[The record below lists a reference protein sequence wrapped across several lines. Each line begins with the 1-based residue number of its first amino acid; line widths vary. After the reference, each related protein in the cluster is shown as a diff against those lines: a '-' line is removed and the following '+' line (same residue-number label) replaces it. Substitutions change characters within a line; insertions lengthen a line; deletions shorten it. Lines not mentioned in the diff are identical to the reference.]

1 MSYTLDR
8 DIVIIDDNYIGQIKT
23 NYEKTGET
31 MDEVMEAYVRI
42 LRQLIEEG
50 GISGKTAEKLG
61 SFADLAETLLKE
73 VMQNVTS
80 PLAQQME
87 QYVEE
92 IDEADKEIY

>member
-1 MSYTLDR
+1 MSCALDS
-8 DIVIIDDNYIGQIKT
+8 DIVVIDDNYVGQMKT
-23 NYEKTGET
+23 NYEKAGKIL
-31 MDEVMEAYVRI
+31 DEVMEAYVRI

-73 VMQNVTS
+73 VMKNLMSQLT
-80 PLAQQME
+80 QQME
-87 QYVEE
+87 QYVEA